1 MEMGAVLETPW
12 SEEPTPCIQM
22 KAVSSYSQRPH
33 PRCDTYLIQ
42 QETLSWAQAM
52 YDPEAPRPYLPAP
65 LARPPPPGK
74 PSPVFCYAL
83 PQGLHIIKTVGAA
96 DVVDQHKGVR
106 VLQAPVFRVRPLLG
120 VEARVYSRPSSNSPS
135 FPVTSQQ
142 HSGRTLPQA
151 RFSSP
156 AWILSALN
164 PPTSWASRQTTVF
177 PTQAPTASNFQAQT
191 PGSDMVTDCPGTGEA

>member
-1 MEMGAVLETPW
+1 MEMGAVLETPRP
-12 SEEPTPCIQM
+12 EEPNPCIQM
-22 KAVSSYSQRPH
+22 KAGLLLRPEPHPH

-42 QETLSWAQAM
+42 QETLKVGTS
-52 YDPEAPRPYLPAP
+52 YDPEVPRPYLPAP
-65 LARPPPPGK
+65 LSRHPPPDK

-83 PQGLHIIKTVGAA
+83 PQGLHIIETVGAA

-120 VEARVYSRPSSNSPS
+120 VEAGVYSRPSSNSSS
-135 FPVTSQQ
+135 FPITSQQ

-156 AWILSALN
+156 AWILSVLN
-164 PPTSWASRQTTVF
+164 KPPTSWASRQTTIF
-177 PTQAPTASNFQAQT
+177 PTHAPTASNFQAQT
-191 PGSDMVTDCPGTGEA
+191 PGSAVHRLTW